1 MVLTVVIMSM
11 VLGAMVLL
19 MVQGLLAYWYLKRQP
34 VAEKPKNEQYEKA
47 RLHENL
53 ENLLQDLTDQTR
65 KKSSESCEWLNLI
78 LAFLFRELKDTG
90 RIRRWVNKKL
100 SVEFAELVQSKTAGR
115 VMERIR
121 LRDYSFGTT
130 FPIVE
135 KAIIMDVKQSKDGMP
150 GTIDIA
156 LDIDYKGGFRLAVDV
171 DLVFGRTAY
180 LSVKVTK
187 LKGRVR
193 LQFSREPFS
202 HWSFS
207 FYEEPELEFDAQ
219 SQFGSRVFPQLT
231 SIIINQIRR
240 SVRKK
245 HTLPY
250 YKMRFKPFFDYQEQL
265 NAPDNVYLH
274 DNKVTVGQLEVTIVE
289 CSRLPRVFPDCV
301 VYCTLCIDESTWN
314 QWTGKKRSF
323 WFAQDVELAKGES
336 KTLGIAF
343 RDEPIEGSMYQQVV
357 VDRIDPNTPASR
369 VDIQKGDIL
378 LTVGGVRVMNVSHAA
393 KLIRQAG
400 DKMVLRIERH
410 LSHNVTSDALQ
421 GPPQTYEEDTVSL
434 KGMDAL
440 DIDHDNFPDSDS
452 ETEEYINISIKNPAA
467 EGRGISGRTTQ
478 QKSSPS
484 KAKANISP
492 LLSRKF
498 GLGGNQQSPTSSP
511 IREPGMRAAADDASK
526 ATDPAHGASI
536 PAITVTRETLG
547 APRGRS
553 HSDGSEPLHDMALT
567 DPLHGV
573 FAGSGGDVDAAGAT
587 HPPQAEEYATKI
599 ETRATSP
606 VTASQELSWDET
618 FIFDIEDEDKYLN
631 ICIWAKGVEKGDKE
645 ELIGHVSITLIDVA
659 LQCLTTL
666 SGEYQ
671 NCFLLEPPEIRAAA
685 SRHLGRSGLAT
696 HPGFNARLCGGDVTL
711 RFHHTPNIQCHA
723 EGEQQTD
730 TKKNTGSRRTQAI
743 RRKSASALG
752 IAGLGS
758 GLRTNE
764 VRDLLQRTGALMN
777 NVKPGRRRAPPKW
790 NVPHLGLQVTRLL
803 GDYVALTLA
812 NSNIRSLLPSIQT
825 VKHDFVE
832 KQFTS
837 RDTRCDYCMKK
848 VWTKVAAQCK
858 PCSYICHKKCI
869 EKCQAVANCSKQP
882 RQRSSPLHARKPT
895 TLHTVGSAPQLVP
908 NTSTAHHTSPGSSP
922 RVTPSHSPAG
932 SPTMARRYL
941 SGEMFRETQL
951 CETADS
957 SDSDS
962 IMHSSRT
969 LREKILQTQK
979 EGCDFANVDVDTLIV
994 TAAKELGRD
1003 LYCELPQEE
1012 RRQKLDAMINKL
1024 QQEIDMESEHKLEL
1038 HREEKDAPD
1047 QQVRGKIAAD
1057 LAKSEERLQAL
1068 ALLMLHYCSGWQNC
1082 TEREDE
1088 AKAAGEQAV

>member
-1 MVLTVVIMSM
+1 MLLTVVIMSM
-11 VLGAMVLL
+11 VLGAVVLL

-53 ENLLQDLTDQTR
+53 ENLLQDLQPDQTR
-65 KKSSESCEWLNLI
+65 KKSSESCEWFNLI

-135 KAIIMDVKQSKDGMP
+135 KATIMDVKQSKDGMP
-150 GTIDIA
+150 ETIDIA
-156 LDIDYKGGFRLAVDV
+156 LDVDYKGGFRLAVDV

-250 YKMRFKPFFDYQEQL
+250 YKLRFKPFFDYQEQL
-265 NAPDNVYLH
+265 NAPDDVYLH

-289 CSRLPRVFPDCV
+289 CSRLPRVFQDCV

-357 VDRIDPNTPASR
+357 VDRIDPNTPVSR

-421 GPPQTYEEDTVSL
+421 GPHQTYEEDTVSL

-467 EGRGISGRTTQ
+467 EGRGISSRTAQ

-484 KAKANISP
+484 KTKANISP

-498 GLGGNQQSPTSSP
+498 GLGGSQQSPTSSP
-511 IREPGMRAAADDASK
+511 IRDPGVKPAVDDTDK
-526 ATDPAHGASI
+526 ARDTAHGAGI
-536 PAITVTRETLG
+536 PAITVTREALG
-547 APRGRS
+547 TPRGRS
-553 HSDGSEPLHDMALT
+553 HSDGSEPLHDVALT

-573 FAGSGGDVDAAGAT
+573 FTGGDTDTTAASHT
-587 HPPQAEEYATKI
+587 FHAEEDATKI

-645 ELIGHVSITLIDVA
+645 ELIGHVSISLMDVA

-671 NCFLLEPPEIRAAA
+671 NCYLLEPPEIRAAA

-711 RFHHTPNIQCHA
+711 RFHHTPSIQCHM

-730 TKKNTGSRRTQAI
+730 TKKTPGSRRTQPI

-758 GLRTNE
+758 GL
-764 VRDLLQRTGALMN
+764 
-777 NVKPGRRRAPPKW
+777 
-790 NVPHLGLQVTRLL
+790 
-803 GDYVALTLA
+803 
-812 NSNIRSLLPSIQT
+812 SIQT
-825 VKHDFVE
+825 VKHEFEE

-848 VWTKVAAQCK
+848 VWTKVAAQCRL
-858 PCSYICHKKCI
+858 CSYICHKKCI
-869 EKCQAVANCSKQP
+869 EKCQAVANCSKVFLLQRIEKQP

-908 NTSTAHHTSPGSSP
+908 NASTTHHASPGSSP
-922 RVTPSHSPAG
+922 RATPSHSPAG

-951 CETADS
+951 TEAADS

-1003 LYCELPQEE
+1003 LYSELPQEE

-1047 QQVRGKIAAD
+1047 QQVRSKIAAD

-1088 AKAAGEQAV
+1088 TKAAGAQAV